1 MEDPLLLYSTNTLL
15 AYRIGRKYY
24 GDEHYVW
31 CTPHFDPRKESRLDA
46 TVPPSSSPAEIYRG
60 LFEDVQR
67 ADLHSAKIEE
77 NRAGIASGVELKW
90 DSGVISTDQAI
101 EILKIVEA
109 AGCQDFRPLLYV
121 IPHALVKPMLREVPL
136 EKRASLMSDEFVI
149 DRLPRRFF
157 DVLELP
163 LGS

>member
-1 MEDPLLLYSTNTLL
+1 MEDPLLLYSTNTRL
-15 AYRIGRKYY
+15 AYQIAQKYY
-24 GDEHYVW
+24 GAEHYVW
-31 CTPHFDPRKESRLDA
+31 CTPHFDPRTQARLDA

-60 LFEDVQR
+60 LFDDVQR
-67 ADLHSAKIEE
+67 TDLHSAKIKD
-77 NRAGIASGVELKW
+77 NRAGIGNSVEIKY
-90 DSGVISTDQAI
+90 DSGVISLDQAI
-101 EILKIVEA
+101 EILKIVDA

-121 IPHALVKPMLREVPL
+121 IPHALVKAMLREVPV
-136 EKRASLMSDEFVI
+136 EKKASLLSDEFMI